1 VVKEMSANSKHGVRL
16 VPALLVGLAVVG
28 AFDGGTVG
36 GLVLGLLVGAPL
48 VTKQRCISSD

>member
-1 VVKEMSANSKHGVRL
+1 M
-16 VPALLVGLAVVG
+16 VGLAVVG

-48 VTKQRCISSD
+48 VTKKDALAAIKKMSANSKHGCD